1 MLYYL
6 LRYKQVVVF
15 RQTNFVFKC
24 ANPIFKYQNECMSQL
39 AAPYPVNPENV
50 SQSVT
55 EPSESFKKEIRKV
68 MGSIMLFFV
77 VYITLILL
85 AIALAVGCVLLGW
98 AVILNAGHLL
108 VIIGGAGIMSI
119 GVMVV
124 IFLVKFI
131 FSVKKVDE
139 SGMVQVTEAEQPE
152 LFAFIRQLTIDTQTQ
167 FPKKIVLSPDVNAS
181 VFYNDSFWSMIFPVK
196 KNLMIG
202 LGLVNTV
209 TLSEFKAVMAHE
221 FGHFSQRS
229 MKLGSFVYNVNKA
242 IYNMLYENKDFG
254 KFLTTWGSF
263 HWAIGIFVWVTIQI
277 IKGIQSI
284 LQGMYSFINKNY
296 MSLSREMEFHADA
309 VAASVSGGN
318 NLVTALKKLE
328 ISDACYNSVLQ
339 KADAWLKNK
348 EVFAN
353 VYTNHK
359 VVMEQYA
366 LEYDLPTKNGV
377 PLVNDDF
384 LKRFQLTKLN
394 IKDQWASHPAN
405 EDREA
410 RLNQLQVDGITDE
423 RSAWVIF
430 RQPEV
435 LQQQLSKVVYVSV
448 PDDIKQQVI
457 DEKQFKEKYLQE
469 IQTHRLPEEYNGYYD
484 DKLVGMLDMASLAD
498 SSYNAITKEKFNEL
512 FSNERVAMGKQLN
525 ANESDASLLAGIVD
539 GSIDTKT
546 FDYDGKKYDKKEAES
561 LLEKL
566 RKEIEEQKQQLQKD
580 EEENVL
586 FFLAVAEC
594 TGAKQSLMEKYE
606 RYFEMRNSADR
617 LLNVSQ
623 EILNAMAPL
632 MQGQQVSID
641 AAEQMASKL
650 RNESA
655 DLRILLKFW
664 IENRFFESNIELKG
678 RAIHFINANYH
689 YFANDSFF
697 DAELSEVHGLVNEAY
712 AEVGRILFMTFKE
725 ILEYQ
730 YSFFQK
736 AIA

>member
-1 MLYYL
+1 
-6 LRYKQVVVF
+6 
-15 RQTNFVFKC
+15 
-24 ANPIFKYQNECMSQL
+24 MSQL
-39 AAPYPVNPENV
+39 VALYPVNPENV
-50 SQSVT
+50 SLSVT
-55 EPSESFKKEIRKV
+55 EPSESFKKEVKKV
-68 MGSIMLFFV
+68 MGSILLFFV
-77 VYITLILL
+77 VYVILILL

-167 FPKKIVLSPDVNAS
+167 FPKKIVLSPEVNAS

-254 KFLTTWGSF
+254 KFLSTWGSL

-284 LQGMYSFINKNY
+284 LQGMYGFINKNY

-328 ISDACYNSVLQ
+328 ISDACYTSVLQ

-348 EVFAN
+348 EVFTN

-366 LEYDLPTKNGV
+366 TEYDLPTKNGV
-377 PLVNDDF
+377 PLVTDDF
-384 LKRFQLTKLN
+384 LKRFQLSKLN

-410 RLNQLQVDGITDE
+410 RLNELQVNGATDE
-423 RSAWVIF
+423 RSAWVVF

-448 PDDIKQQVI
+448 PEEMKQQLI
-457 DEKQFKEKYLQE
+457 DETKFKEKYLEE
-469 IQTHRLPEEYNGYYD
+469 IQTNRLREEYNGYYD
-484 DKLVGMLDMASLAD
+484 DKLIGMLDMASIAQR
-498 SSYNAITKEKFNEL
+498 SYAESVTKEKFGEL
-512 FSNERVAMGKQLN
+512 FSNEKVALGKQLN
-525 ANESDASLLAGIVD
+525 ANESDAALLAGIVE
-539 GSIDTKT
+539 GNIDTKT
-546 FDYDGKKYDKKEAES
+546 FDYDGEKYDKKEAES

-586 FFLAVAEC
+586 FFLAAAEHA
-594 TGAKQSLMEKYE
+594 GAKQSLREKYE
-606 RYFEMRNSADR
+606 RYFEMRNRAER
-617 LLNVSQ
+617 MLNVSQ

-632 MQGQQVSID
+632 LQGQQVSIE

-655 DLRILLKFW
+655 DLRILLKYW
-664 IENRFFESNIELKG
+664 IENGFFESNTELKG

-697 DAELSEVHGLVNEAY
+697 DAELGEVHALVNEAHV
-712 AEVGRILFMTFKE
+712 EIGRILFMTFKE

-730 YSFFQK
+730 YSLFAK
-736 AIA
+736 AVA